1 MVGLHRIQ
9 LLICG
14 KVTCAYALHIGDICG
29 QEVTLQTLQTLVL
42 GGDEWSNL

>member
-14 KVTCAYALHIGDICG
+14 KVTCALLCIAQWRHLW
-29 QEVTLQTLQTLVL
+29 T
-42 GGDEWSNL
+42 GG